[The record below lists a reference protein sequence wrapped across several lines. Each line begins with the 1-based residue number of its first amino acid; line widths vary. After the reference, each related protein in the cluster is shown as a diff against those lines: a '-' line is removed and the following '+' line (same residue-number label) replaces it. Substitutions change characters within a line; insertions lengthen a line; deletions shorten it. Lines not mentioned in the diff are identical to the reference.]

1 MKALLQQSRYWSDI
15 EEALNV
21 HASVAITDSKGII
34 IYVNDKFCAVSQYS
48 SEELLAQD
56 HRIINSGYH
65 AKEFMEELWTTI
77 AAGNIWRGELR
88 NRAKDGS
95 FYWENTTI
103 VPLQDSEQ
111 VSYHYVSIR
120 TDITEEKAI
129 ATRELHNL
137 ALVAGGAP
145 LSDVLQAIV
154 QSTEARNPGILCSI
168 LLLDS
173 DETHLL
179 LGAAPSLPDTFNDAI
194 QGLPIGPEVGS
205 CGTAAYLGQR
215 VIIEDIQ
222 THPFWEDYRDVASEA
237 GLRAC
242 WSEPIL
248 SSGGK
253 VLGTFAIY
261 HRQVCAPSETE
272 IATIHAAGTLAAV
285 AIERIQS
292 EQARLKS
299 EHSLREREARLQ
311 AIVNHQPE
319 CVKVVAPDGTLREMN
334 PAGLQMIGCDSI
346 ETMRGQSVFQLV
358 VEDHRVAYQTLH
370 DQVVRGETGTLE
382 FDIVSFTGERRS
394 METHEVPLYDASGN
408 IEAVLGLTRDITARK
423 QAESDLRT
431 IVSHARCLLWSGT
444 VEDPGDSKLHWDVR
458 FQDEEAAHRFLPVP
472 LIPDQDF
479 TQAWYKARHPEDH
492 VRANQLSYQKLRAGE
507 SYSQEFRCYLDDG
520 SLRWIKEDV
529 EVQVLGE
536 RLWRVIGVCTDITP
550 QKQIET
556 DFQYLMTGA
565 HCLLWHA
572 TVTDGGEDLDWQLDV
587 SNEAAAADFLPV
599 VQVLGQSYTEAW
611 IASRIQE
618 DWPDNDRTSAIA
630 IRSGQDYSQEFRCRR
645 DDGTV
650 VWLKED
656 VEVATLAP
664 GRWRAV
670 GVCTDITQLKYHEA
684 ALQESADHD
693 PLTGLLNHR
702 VFHKRLEEEVARA
715 QRDGSTLAVVMMD
728 LDNFKFFNDVYG
740 HVIGDEVLRLVA
752 QRLREICRAYDAI
765 SRFGGDEFALLL
777 PGIEVAAL
785 PELEARLRSQ
795 LKLSFQP
802 PHQETQIP
810 ITVSLGVAIFPPTP
824 LEPFA
829 PVPDWHDAIRL
840 ADERLRHAKTGGMR
854 DNAATLTR
862 ERAGSTFQGFSMLD
876 ALVTAVDNKDRYTKH
891 HSEDVL
897 MYSLQLARLLGLDET
912 ALQNVA
918 VAALL
923 HDVGKIGVPDAI
935 LRKPGALTYEEL
947 GAIQQ
952 HPVMGAVIVAAVPGL
967 EETLPAIRHHHERWD
982 GKGYPDGLVGEEIPL
997 VARLMA
1003 VADAFSAMTTDRP
1016 YRQGM
1021 PSSRALEILE
1031 EGAAAQWDPEVVRL
1045 FLQCQREKAS
1055 TPRL

>member
-1 MKALLQQSRYWSDI
+1 MKTLSQQSRSWSDI

-21 HASVAITDSKGII
+21 HASVAITDCQGII
-34 IYVNDKFCAVSQYS
+34 IYINDKFCAVSQYA
-48 SEELLAQD
+48 SEELLGQD

-65 AKEFMEELWTTI
+65 TKEFFNELWATI
-77 AAGNIWRGELR
+77 AAGNIWQGELR

-111 VSYHYVSIR
+111 ASYRYISIR
-120 TDITEEKAI
+120 TDITEQKAI
-129 ATRELHNL
+129 ATRDLHNL

-145 LSDVLQAIV
+145 LADVLQAIV
-154 QSTEARNPGILCSI
+154 QSIEARNPGILCSI
-168 LLLDS
+168 LLLDF
-173 DETHLL
+173 ENTHLL
-179 LGAAPSLPDTFNDAI
+179 LGAAPSLPDAFNDAI
-194 QGLPIGPEVGS
+194 HGLAIGPEEGS
-205 CGTAAYLGQR
+205 CGAAAFLGNR
-215 VIIEDIQ
+215 VVVEDIQ
-222 THPFWEDYRDVASEA
+222 THPFWEKYRDIALPT

-242 WSEPIL
+242 WSEPIF
-248 SSGGK
+248 SSLGK

-261 HRQVCAPSETE
+261 HYQVCSPSETE
-272 IATIHAAGTLAAV
+272 IATIRAASALASV

-292 EQARLKS
+292 EQARIES
-299 EHSLREREARLQ
+299 ERSRL
-311 AIVNHQPE
+311 
-319 CVKVVAPDGTLREMN
+319 
-334 PAGLQMIGCDSI
+334 
-346 ETMRGQSVFQLV
+346 ET
-358 VEDHRVAYQTLH
+358 
-370 DQVVRGETGTLE
+370 
-382 FDIVSFTGERRS
+382 
-394 METHEVPLYDASGN
+394 
-408 IEAVLGLTRDITARK
+408 
-423 QAESDLRT
+423 ESDLCK
-431 IVSHARCLLWSGT
+431 ILSHARCLLWSGT
-444 VEDPGDSKLHWDVR
+444 VEDRGDTQLHWDIH
-458 FQDEEAAHRFLPVP
+458 FQDEAAAYRFLPIVILP
-472 LIPDQDF
+472 ASSF
-479 TQAWYKARHPEDH
+479 TPSWYWARHPEDR
-492 VRANQLSYQKLRAGE
+492 VRTNQLSHQKLRLGE
-507 SYSQEFRCYLDDG
+507 SYSQEFRCYLGDG

-536 RLWRVIGVCTDITP
+536 RLWGVVGVCTDITP

-572 TVTDGGEDLDWQLDV
+572 TITDVGEGLDWQLHV
-587 SNEAAAADFLPV
+587 SNEAAAAAFLPV
-599 VQVLGQSYTEAW
+599 VQAPGQSYIEAW
-611 IASRIQE
+611 IASRIEE
-618 DWPDNDRTSAIA
+618 DWPGLNRTSAIT

-645 DDGTV
+645 DDGSV

-656 VEVATLAP
+656 VEVEKLAP
-664 GRWRAV
+664 DRWRAV
-670 GVCTDITQLKYHEA
+670 GVCTDVTQLKSHEA

-715 QRDGSTLAVVMMD
+715 QREGSTLAVVMMD

-740 HVIGDEVLRLVA
+740 HVIGDEVLCLVA
-752 QRLREICRAYDAI
+752 QRLREICRVYDAI

-777 PGIEVAAL
+777 PGIEAAAL
-785 PELEARLRSQ
+785 PDLETRLRSQ

-802 PHQETQIP
+802 PHQQTQIP

-829 PVPDWHDAIRL
+829 PVTDWHDAIRL

-854 DNAATLTR
+854 DNVATLTR

-897 MYSLQLARLLGLDET
+897 MYSIQLARRLGLDE
-912 ALQNVA
+912 AMLQNVA

-982 GKGYPDGLVGEEIPL
+982 GKGYPDGLAGEKIPL
-997 VARLMA
+997 IARLMA

-1031 EGAAAQWDPEVVRL
+1031 EGAAVQWDPAVVRL
-1045 FLQCQREKAS
+1045 FLQCQRETLPVADTS
-1055 TPRL
+1055 GP